1 MLTFLM
7 FVSLS
12 VVLFAYLRS
21 VNPGNYNL
29 IIVSQKTSLIMN
41 AIALF
46 IFFLAT
52 FVKPTVT
59 KQINGIDTEEKKVGG
74 TKLVN
79 KVNLRHYG
87 SIDDTEALIEI

>member
-1 MLTFLM
+1 
-7 FVSLS
+7 
-12 VVLFAYLRS
+12 
-21 VNPGNYNL
+21 
-29 IIVSQKTSLIMN
+29 MN

-46 IFFLAT
+46 IFILAT
-52 FVKPTVT
+52 FVNPTVN
-59 KQINGIDTEEKKVGG
+59 KQMSDIDTEEKKVGG